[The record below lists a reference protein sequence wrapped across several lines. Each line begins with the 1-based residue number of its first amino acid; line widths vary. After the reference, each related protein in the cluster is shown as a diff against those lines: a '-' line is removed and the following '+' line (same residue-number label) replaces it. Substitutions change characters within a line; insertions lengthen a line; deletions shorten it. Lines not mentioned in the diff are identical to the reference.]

1 MISVIVGVFMAIW
14 IITLIEAFEWTN
26 EFTTKEI
33 LERIYKQL

>member
-26 EFTTKEI
+26 NFTTKEI
-33 LERIYKQL
+33 LESKK